1 MIERLIFLIIDLL
14 FILLIVN
21 VILSWLVVAGV
32 RNDIVRQFYAA
43 SNQLLDPIMRPLR
56 RYIPPVGMVDIT
68 PLVAFIILI
77 VVREILQRVLL

>member
-1 MIERLIFLIIDLL
+1 MIKGLVFLLLDLL
-14 FILLIVN
+14 FILLVVN

-32 RNDIVRQFYAA
+32 RNDVVRQLYAA
-43 SNQLLDPIMRPLR
+43 TNQLLEPVMRPLR

-77 VVREILQRVLL
+77 VVREVLQRIL

>member
-1 MIERLIFLIIDLL
+1 MIKGLVFLLLDLL
-14 FILLIVN
+14 FILLVVN

-32 RNDIVRQFYAA
+32 RNDIVRQLYAA
-43 SNQLLDPIMRPLR
+43 TNQLLEPVMRPLR

-77 VVREILQRVLL
+77 VVREVLQRIL

>member
-1 MIERLIFLIIDLL
+1 MIKGLVFLLLDLL
-14 FILLIVN
+14 FILLVVN

-32 RNDIVRQFYAA
+32 RNDVVRQLYAA
-43 SNQLLDPIMRPLR
+43 TNQLLDPIMRPLR

-77 VVREILQRVLL
+77 VVREVLQRIL

>member
-1 MIERLIFLIIDLL
+1 MIKGLVFLLLDLL
-14 FILLIVN
+14 FILLVVN

-32 RNDIVRQFYAA
+32 RNDLVRQFYAA
-43 SNQLLDPIMRPLR
+43 TNQLLDPIMRPLR

-77 VVREILQRVLL
+77 VVREVLQRIL